1 MLQVATVLNESS
13 FGSVYYLCRQ
23 RAYCFYMIFFSFFFL
38 KKKSEFYSFW
48 QCLLLNLTGNPILI
62 FHLKLVWNVISM
74 VDIGL
79 EIFCAVSSAVL

>member
-23 RAYCFYMIFFSFFFL
+23 SILVLYEYFFFL
-38 KKKSEFYSFW
+38 KKSEFYSFW
-48 QCLLLNLTGNPILI
+48 QCLLLNPTGNPIFI
-62 FHLKLVWNVISM
+62 FHLQLVWNVSSM
-74 VDIGL
+74 VDTGL